1 MGHVTDVRRRLRRA
15 LSRLPGLLPLAR
27 LIVATIRI
35 SLRYRVTGL
44 ASEAGFFALLSLPP
58 LVLGLFGG
66 LGYVGGM
73 LGPATVT
80 QVRQDINEYASNFL
94 TKDIINS
101 TLGPTVDDV
110 LGDGRLDLLSLGFV
124 LSLWSGS
131 RALNVFV
138 DTISIMY
145 GQSGVRGILQTRALS
160 FSLYLLALVLG
171 IVTIPLVFLGPSL
184 LGEILP
190 EPWDALTL
198 LYWPIVTLLTV
209 GGLTSLYHVSTPQRS
224 PWLRDVPGAAVTL
237 VIWLLASFVV
247 RGTIAASLGGSS
259 IYGPLSAP
267 IVLLIWLYALA
278 IAVLIG
284 AAVNA
289 AIRELW
295 PVAEDRSL
303 RERLVAWMRR
313 LLASRRVP
321 EREPARDDPFDGYG
335 PVVDDLDLASL
346 REAARRPMT
355 PIEEGSRRRARA
367 GSDTTPKTGAGALD
381 AAPRVDVER

>member
-1 MGHVTDVRRRLRRA
+1 MTDAKRRLRRA

-27 LIVATIRI
+27 IVLATLRI

-66 LGYVGGM
+66 LGYVGRM
-73 LGPATVT
+73 LGPEAVT
-80 QVRQDINEYASNFL
+80 DVREGINDYASRFL
-94 TKDIINS
+94 TEQIIDS

-110 LGDGRLDLLSLGFV
+110 FTDGRFDLISVGFL

-145 GQSGVRGILQTRALS
+145 GQSGVRGIVQTRALS

-171 IVTIPLVFLGPSL
+171 IVTIPLVLLGPTL
-184 LGEILP
+184 LGQILP
-190 EPWDALTL
+190 EPWDALTV
-198 LYWPIVTLLTV
+198 LYWPLVTLLTV
-209 GGLTSLYHVSTPQRS
+209 GGLTSLYHISTPQRS

-237 VIWLLASFVV
+237 VLWLLASFVV
-247 RGTIAASLGGSS
+247 RGTIEASLGGTS

-267 IVLLIWLYALA
+267 IVLLIWLYFLA
-278 IAVLIG
+278 ISVLVG

-295 PVAEDRSL
+295 PAEEERTLRQRFTVWVRSQ
-303 RERLVAWMRR
+303 
-313 LLASRRVP
+313 ASRLGTAG
-321 EREPARDDPFDGYG
+321 EPASDDPFDGYG
-335 PVVDDLDLASL
+335 PAVDDLDLASL

-355 PIEEGSRRRARA
+355 PMEQGSRPRFRRSSG
-367 GSDTTPKTGAGALD
+367 GSSEQGEAPVD
-381 AAPRVDVER
+381 AAPRVDAER